1 MFLVVNDRTIWV
13 RVRWNLEMRCEV
25 QSIEPKLNQIPTN
38 NALFVQINSKRQT
51 TIIENRD
58 LG

>member
-13 RVRWNLEMRCEV
+13 RVRWNLEVRCEV

>member
-1 MFLVVNDRTIWV
+1 MFLVVNDRTVWV
-13 RVRWNLEMRCEV
+13 RVLWNLEVRCEV